1 MRGGTLKEVQEILGH
16 TSMTMTTRYAHLSQ
30 EKKREAVNLLKGLT
44 GKTCHKMSQNTILSV
59 H

>member
-1 MRGGTLKEVQEILGH
+1 
-16 TSMTMTTRYAHLSQ
+16 MTMRYAHLSQ

-44 GKTCHKMSQNTILSV
+44 GKTCHKMSQNTILSA